1 LTSKP
6 TKTVD
11 KKNTKEILK
20 EADPDATSEE
30 VAKFMKWI
38 EDLMKYLNVNEDSS
52 ENIIET
58 IRKIESNL
66 NHYAEARNH
75 LVLKQEIE
83 PCRD

>member
-38 EDLMKYLNVNEDSS
+38 EDLMKYLNVNEDPY

-75 LVLKQEIE
+75 LVLK
-83 PCRD
+83 

>member
-1 LTSKP
+1 MTSKP

-38 EDLMKYLNVNEDSS
+38 EDLMKYLNVNEDPY

-75 LVLKQEIE
+75 LVLK
-83 PCRD
+83 